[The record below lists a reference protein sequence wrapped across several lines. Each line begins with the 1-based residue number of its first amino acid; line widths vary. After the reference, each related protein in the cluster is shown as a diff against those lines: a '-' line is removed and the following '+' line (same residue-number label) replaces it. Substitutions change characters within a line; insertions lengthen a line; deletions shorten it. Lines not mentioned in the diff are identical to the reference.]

1 MVTKFR
7 SNTYGSEG
15 NQGKYH
21 FDWSDNAFWNNEI
34 TNKFLNEVSIELNG
48 LIKFYIFELFIREHK
63 KQDQSLAIIHFIKY
77 N

>member
-1 MVTKFR
+1 MPVKEIKGSIILIGVTTPSGTMKLQI
-7 SNTYGSEG
+7 N
-15 NQGKYH
+15 
-21 FDWSDNAFWNNEI
+21 
-34 TNKFLNEVSIELNG
+34 FLNEVSIELNG